1 MAFYSRE
8 RDMDKIVIQGARQ
21 HNLKNIDVTIPRN
34 SFTVVTGL
42 SGSGKSSLAFDTL
55 YAEGQRRYVESLSSY
70 ARQFLDQMQKPEV
83 EHITGLSPAIAI
95 EQRTSGS
102 NPRSTVA
109 TTTEIYDYLRLL
121 YAHVGVPHCPKCGD
135 EIQSQSAEDICN
147 RISSLADGL
156 KIMILAP
163 VVSGRKG
170 EHRDVLETLRKDG
183 FVRARIDGNVKLLED
198 EILLEKNKKHS
209 IEVVI
214 DRLVTGRS
222 GRSRL
227 NDSVELALKTGD
239 GVLLCLIEEDGGWSE
254 CLMSEH
260 LACLKC
266 EISFGEMQPRNF
278 SFNSP
283 YGACETCHGLG
294 YEMIF
299 DPALVV
305 PDPSLSIKKGAFPLL
320 RRGPR
325 RLIMYYNHLFR
336 CVADHYGF
344 SITTPYK
351 DLPEEAINVLLHGTG
366 DEEINFDYWRGG
378 KTYNMRRPFEGV
390 MKLLYHR
397 FTETESES
405 VRERLKAAM
414 TNQTCRSCNGH
425 RLKPQSL
432 AVTVGGLGI
441 HEFNALSI
449 KDALAFVEQLEL
461 GREEMQIAGEVLKEI
476 RSRLSFLK
484 AVGLDYLNLSRHSGT
499 LSGGEAQRI
508 KLATQLGC
516 GLVGVLYILDEP
528 SIGLHQRDNTRLLNT
543 LKELRDLGN
552 TVIVVEHD
560 TETIE
565 SADWLLDLGPGAGRL
580 GGEIVYTGK
589 PDGICKAKRSLT
601 GDYLCGRK
609 AIEVPKERHQGTGEF
624 LTIKG
629 AAENNL
635 RGVDVSIP
643 MGTFSCVTGVS
654 GSGKSTLV
662 NSIIKNTLIN
672 YFSRPDKSGL
682 KAPKVKVGKHKTIDG
697 LENIDKMIVIDQS
710 PIGRTPRSNPA
721 TYVKL
726 FTHIR
731 DIFAMTPE
739 AKARGYKKGRFSF
752 NVKGGRCESCQ
763 GDGQKKIEMNFLPD
777 VYVTCEAC
785 NGKRFNSETLSIR
798 YKGKNIH
805 EVLEMTVEDA
815 LEFFQ
820 HISPIKRKLQTLFDV
835 GLGYVHLG
843 QAATTLSGG
852 EAQRVKLAS
861 ELAKIPKGHTLY
873 ILDEPTTGLHIA
885 DIHKL
890 LEVLDR
896 LRSKGNTVLVIEHNL
911 DVIKTADHIIDLGPE
926 GGDKG
931 GMIMATGTP
940 EEVAKVEKSYTG
952 QYLKPLLK

>member
-1 MAFYSRE
+1 MN
-8 RDMDKIVIQGARQ
+8 KILIQGARQ
-21 HNLKNIDVTIPRN
+21 HNLKNINVTIPRN
-34 SFTVVTGL
+34 SFTVITGL

-83 EHITGLSPAIAI
+83 EHISGLSPAIAI

-121 YAHVGVPHCPKCGD
+121 YAHIGVPHCPECGD
-135 EIQSQSAEDICN
+135 EIKSQSAEDICN
-147 RISSLADGL
+147 TIDSFEDGK

-163 VVSGRKG
+163 VISGRKG
-170 EHRDVLETLRKDG
+170 EHRDVLDNLRKEG
-183 FVRARIDGNVKLLED
+183 FVRARVDGDIKLLED
-198 EILLEKNKKHS
+198 DIKLAKTKKHT

-227 NDSVELALKTGD
+227 NDSVELALKTGE
-239 GVLLCLIEEDGGWSE
+239 GILVCLIDNDGKWEERT
-254 CLMSEH
+254 MSEH

-266 EISFGEMQPRNF
+266 EISFGEMLPRNF

-299 DPALVV
+299 DPELVV
-305 PDPSLSIKKGAFPLL
+305 PDRKLSIKKGAFPLM

-336 CVADHYGF
+336 CLAEQYDF
-344 SITTPYK
+344 SLTTPFEK
-351 DLPEEAINVLLHGTG
+351 LSVEAASVLLYGTG
-366 DEEINFDYWRGG
+366 DQEVIFDYWRGG
-378 KTYNMRRPFEGV
+378 KTYQMRKPFEGV
-390 MKLLYHR
+390 LKLLYKR
-397 FTETESES
+397 FQETDSES

-414 TNQTCRSCNGH
+414 TNQSCRSCSGN
-425 RLKPQSL
+425 RLKPVSL
-432 AVTVGGLGI
+432 AVKVGGLGI

-449 KDALAFVEQLEL
+449 KEALKFIETIEL
-461 GREEMQIAGEVLKEI
+461 GPEEQKIAGEVFKEI
-476 RSRLSFLK
+476 ASRLSFLN
-484 AVGLDYLNLSRHSGT
+484 AVGLDYLNLNRHSGT

-565 SADWLLDLGPGAGRL
+565 SADYLLDMGPGAGRL
-580 GGEIVYTGK
+580 GGELVYSGK
-589 PDGICKAKRSLT
+589 PDKICKAKRSLT

-609 AIEVPKERHQGTGEF
+609 TIEVPSKRHKGTGDY
-624 LTIKG
+624 LVIKG
-629 AAENNL
+629 AKENNL
-635 RGVDVSIP
+635 TGVNVKIP
-643 MGTFSCVTGVS
+643 LGTFTCVTGVS

-662 NSIIKNTLIN
+662 NTILKNTLIN
-672 YFSRPDKSGL
+672 HFAKPDKNGIKSN
-682 KAPKVKVGKHKTIDG
+682 KVKVGDHKSIDG
-697 LENIDKMIVIDQS
+697 IDQVNKMIVIDQS

-721 TYVKL
+721 TYVGL
-726 FTHIR
+726 FTHVR
-731 DIFAMTPE
+731 DIFAMVPE

-752 NVKGGRCESCQ
+752 NVKGGRCEACQ

-785 NGKRFNSETLSIR
+785 GGKRFNSETLSIK

-805 EVLEMTVEDA
+805 DVLEMTIEDA
-815 LEFFQ
+815 LEFFK
-820 HISPIKRKLQTLFDV
+820 HITPIKRKLQTLFDV
-835 GLGYVHLG
+835 GLGYLHLG

-890 LEVLDR
+890 LEVLER
-896 LRSKGNTVLVIEHNL
+896 LRGNGNTVLVIEHNL

-931 GMIMATGTP
+931 GQIMATGTP
-940 EEVAKVEKSYTG
+940 EQVAKVKDSYTG
-952 QYLKPLLK
+952 QYLKGLLNN

>member
-1 MAFYSRE
+1 MN
-8 RDMDKIVIQGARQ
+8 KILIQGARQ
-21 HNLKNIDVTIPRN
+21 HNLKNIDVSIPRN
-34 SFTVVTGL
+34 SFTVITGL

-83 EHITGLSPAIAI
+83 EHISGLSPAIAI

-121 YAHVGVPHCPKCGD
+121 YAHIGVPHCPECGD
-135 EIQSQSAEDICN
+135 EIKSQSAEDICN
-147 RISSLADGL
+147 TIDSLEDGK

-170 EHRDVLETLRKDG
+170 EHRDILENLRKEG
-183 FVRARIDGNVKLLED
+183 FVRARIDGDIKLLED
-198 EILLEKNKKHS
+198 DIKLAKTKKHT

-227 NDSVELALKTGD
+227 NDSVELALKTGE
-239 GVLLCLIEEDGGWSE
+239 GILVCLIDNGGKWEER
-254 CLMSEH
+254 LMSEH

-266 EISFGEMQPRNF
+266 ELSFGEMLPRNF

-299 DPALVV
+299 DPELVV
-305 PDPSLSIKKGAFPLL
+305 PDRTLSIKKGAFPLM

-336 CVADHYGF
+336 CLAEQYDF
-344 SITTPYK
+344 SLTTPFEK
-351 DLPEEAINVLLHGTG
+351 LSVEAASILLYGTG
-366 DEEINFDYWRGG
+366 DQEVVFDYWRGG
-378 KTYNMRRPFEGV
+378 KTYKMRKPFEGV
-390 MKLLYHR
+390 LKLLYKR
-397 FTETESES
+397 FQETESES

-414 TNQTCRSCNGH
+414 TNQTCRSCSGN
-425 RLKPQSL
+425 RLKPVSL
-432 AVTVGGLGI
+432 AVKVGGLGI

-449 KDALAFVEQLEL
+449 KEALKFIETIEL
-461 GREEMQIAGEVLKEI
+461 GPEEQKIAGEVFKEI
-476 RSRLSFLK
+476 ASRLSFLN
-484 AVGLDYLNLSRHSGT
+484 AVGLDYLNLNRHSGT

-565 SADWLLDLGPGAGRL
+565 SADYLLDMGPGAGRL
-580 GGEIVYTGK
+580 GGELVYAGK
-589 PDGICKAKRSLT
+589 PDKICKAKRSLT

-609 AIEVPKERHQGTGEF
+609 TIEVPAKRHKGIGDY
-624 LTIKG
+624 LVIKG
-629 AAENNL
+629 AKENNL
-635 RGVDVSIP
+635 TGVNVKIP
-643 MGTFSCVTGVS
+643 LGTFTCVTGVS

-662 NSIIKNTLIN
+662 NMILKNTLIN
-672 YFSRPDKSGL
+672 YFAKPDKNGI
-682 KAPKVKVGKHKTIDG
+682 KANKVKVGAHKAVEGI
-697 LENIDKMIVIDQS
+697 EQINKMIVIDQS

-721 TYVKL
+721 TYVGL
-726 FTHIR
+726 FTHVR
-731 DIFAMTPE
+731 DIFAMVPE

-752 NVKGGRCESCQ
+752 NVKGGRCEACQ

-785 NGKRFNSETLSIR
+785 GGKRFNSETLSIK

-805 EVLEMTVEDA
+805 DILEMTIEDA
-815 LEFFQ
+815 LEFFK
-820 HISPIKRKLQTLFDV
+820 HITPIKRKLQTLFDV
-835 GLGYVHLG
+835 GLGYLHLG

-861 ELAKIPKGHTLY
+861 ELARVPKGHTLY

-890 LEVLDR
+890 LEVLER
-896 LRSKGNTVLVIEHNL
+896 LRGNGNTVLVIEHNL

-931 GMIMATGTP
+931 GKIMATGTP
-940 EEVAKVEKSYTG
+940 EQVAKVKGSYTG
-952 QYLKPLLK
+952 QYLKELL

>member
-1 MAFYSRE
+1 MN
-8 RDMDKIVIQGARQ
+8 KILIQGARQ
-21 HNLKNIDVTIPRN
+21 HNLKNIDVSIPRN
-34 SFTVVTGL
+34 SFTVITGL

-83 EHITGLSPAIAI
+83 EHISGLSPAIAI

-121 YAHVGVPHCPKCGD
+121 YAHIGVPHCPECGD
-135 EIQSQSAEDICN
+135 EIKSQSAEDICN
-147 RISSLADGL
+147 TIDSIEDGK

-163 VVSGRKG
+163 VISGRKG
-170 EHRDVLETLRKDG
+170 EHRDVLDNLRKEG
-183 FVRARIDGNVKLLED
+183 FVRARVDGDIKLLED
-198 EILLEKNKKHS
+198 DIKLAKTKKHT

-227 NDSVELALKTGD
+227 NDSVELALKTGE
-239 GVLLCLIEEDGGWSE
+239 GILVCLIDNEGKWEERI
-254 CLMSEH
+254 MSEH

-266 EISFGEMQPRNF
+266 EISFGEMLPRNF

-299 DPALVV
+299 DPELVV
-305 PDPSLSIKKGAFPLL
+305 PDRKLSIKKGAFPLM

-336 CVADHYGF
+336 CLAEQYDF
-344 SITTPYK
+344 SLTTPFEK
-351 DLPEEAINVLLHGTG
+351 LSVEAASVLLYGTG
-366 DEEINFDYWRGG
+366 DQEVIFDYWRGG
-378 KTYNMRRPFEGV
+378 KTYQMRKPFEGV
-390 MKLLYHR
+390 LKLLYKR
-397 FTETESES
+397 FQETDSES

-414 TNQTCRSCNGH
+414 TNQVCHSCSGN
-425 RLKPQSL
+425 RLKPISL
-432 AVTVGGLGI
+432 AVKVGGLGI

-449 KDALAFVEQLEL
+449 KDALKFIETIEL
-461 GREEMQIAGEVLKEI
+461 GPEEQKIAGEVFKEI
-476 RSRLSFLK
+476 ASRLSFLN
-484 AVGLDYLNLSRHSGT
+484 AVGLDYLNLNRHSGT

-565 SADWLLDLGPGAGRL
+565 SADYLLDMGPGAGRL
-580 GGEIVYTGK
+580 GGELVYSGK
-589 PDGICKAKRSLT
+589 PDKICKAKKSLT

-609 AIEVPKERHQGTGEF
+609 TIEVPSKRHKGTGDY
-624 LTIKG
+624 LVIKG
-629 AAENNL
+629 AKENNL
-635 RGVDVSIP
+635 TGVNVKIP
-643 MGTFSCVTGVS
+643 LGTFTCVTGVS

-662 NSIIKNTLIN
+662 NTILKNTLIN
-672 YFSRPDKSGL
+672 HFAKPDKNGIKSN
-682 KAPKVKVGKHKTIDG
+682 KVKVGAHKSIDG
-697 LENIDKMIVIDQS
+697 IDQVNKMIVIDQS

-721 TYVKL
+721 TYVGL
-726 FTHIR
+726 FTHVR
-731 DIFAMTPE
+731 DIFAMVPE

-752 NVKGGRCESCQ
+752 NVKGGRCEACQ

-785 NGKRFNSETLSIR
+785 GGKRFNSETLSIK

-805 EVLEMTVEDA
+805 DVLEMTIEDA
-815 LEFFQ
+815 LEFFK
-820 HISPIKRKLQTLFDV
+820 HITPIKRKLQTLFDV
-835 GLGYVHLG
+835 GLGYLHLG

-890 LEVLDR
+890 LEVLER
-896 LRSKGNTVLVIEHNL
+896 LRGNGNTVLVIEHNL

-931 GMIMATGTP
+931 GQIMATGTP
-940 EEVAKVEKSYTG
+940 EQVAKVKGSYTG
-952 QYLKPLLK
+952 QYLKDLLSN